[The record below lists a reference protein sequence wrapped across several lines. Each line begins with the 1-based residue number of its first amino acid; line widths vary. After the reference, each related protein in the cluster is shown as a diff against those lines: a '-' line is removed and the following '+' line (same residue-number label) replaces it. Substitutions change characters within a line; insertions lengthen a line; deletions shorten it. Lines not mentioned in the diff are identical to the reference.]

1 MSLLRTTL
9 ARLGSLVG
17 SSRSNVPL
25 RRLRIINQS
34 RGIVL
39 ATMAELADT
48 APARSKGLLGRNSLA
63 KGEALW
69 IVPCESVHTFFMRFA
84 LDLVYL
90 DRSQRIVKIRT
101 NVPPWRLSACFRAH
115 SIIEFAAGQID
126 PRGAAVGDQL
136 VFEPAGEEQSAE
148 SV

>member
-9 ARLGSLVG
+9 ASLGSLVG
-17 SSRSNVPL
+17 SSRANVPL

-126 PRGAAVGDQL
+126 PRDTAVGDQL
-136 VFEPAGEEQSAE
+136 AFEPAVQ
-148 SV
+148 